1 MLETITR
8 PTLLI
13 TGDANLY
20 APPPVQ
26 RLLADRITHAE
37 TLIIAEVGHAAYWEQ
52 PDIVNRAVLV
62 SIQRVDRHARSKAP
76 WQKPFRTP
84 LCTGLA

>member
-37 TLIIAEVGHAAYWEQ
+37 TLIIAEVGHAAY
-52 PDIVNRAVLV
+52 
-62 SIQRVDRHARSKAP
+62 
-76 WQKPFRTP
+76 
-84 LCTGLA
+84 